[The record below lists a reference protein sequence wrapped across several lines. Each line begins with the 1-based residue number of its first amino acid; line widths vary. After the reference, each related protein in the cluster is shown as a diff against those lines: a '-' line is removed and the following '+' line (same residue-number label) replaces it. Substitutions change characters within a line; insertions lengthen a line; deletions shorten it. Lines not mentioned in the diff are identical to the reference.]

1 MEIIIILLGVII
13 AQSAYLMARVRPE
26 AKTRQSKVYVDTSVL
41 MDGRIITVAE
51 TGFIHPKLVIL
62 KSVIAEMQYLAD
74 QADAD
79 KRARARSG
87 LDVIRRLQDMKTVDV
102 EVYDDGTLDEGG
114 VDARLVELAKKNNGQ
129 LCTIDYN
136 LNKVATISGIFVLN
150 INELAQSIRMAFLPG
165 ETLELQLTQKG
176 QDSHQAV
183 GYLSDGTMVVVE
195 NAAKDIG
202 STIEVEFIRSLQT
215 AAGRMMFARPS
226 VAESYKQTRS
236 KLPQSS
242 KPARLIQPRG
252 TGRVNPKRQKGL
264 SDDSSSRE
272 RVEEQQVRPERKS
285 KQTRRTS
292 SSKEDDL
299 INLVN
304 KS

>member
-13 AQSAYLMARVRPE
+13 AQSAYLMVRVRPE
-26 AKTRQSKVYVDTSVL
+26 TKTRQSKVYVDTSVL

-87 LDVIRRLQDMKTVDV
+87 LDVIRRLQDMMTVDV
-102 EVYDDGTLDEGG
+102 DVYDDGTLDEGG

-136 LNKVATISGIFVLN
+136 LNKVATINGIFVLN

-165 ETLELQLTQKG
+165 ETLKLQLTQKG
-176 QDSHQAV
+176 QDSRQAV

-202 STIEVEFIRSLQT
+202 NTVEVEFIRSLQT
-215 AAGRMMFARPS
+215 AAGRMMFARPAVS
-226 VAESYKQTRS
+226 RRATTSRQTIETGSRVTSEPGKSNAGKTRRGGMSSQGRESKVERS
-236 KLPQSS
+236 GDRHP
-242 KPARLIQPRG
+242 
-252 TGRVNPKRQKGL
+252 VKGAK
-264 SDDSSSRE
+264 
-272 RVEEQQVRPERKS
+272 KS
-285 KQTRRTS
+285 MSERRTS

-299 INLVN
+299 ISLMNEQ
-304 KS
+304 